1 MNVQIC
7 QITLYAS
14 GSTVGIYRNGIAV
27 ASFFYYRSI
36 TLFDG
41 DIFALV
47 IDDGTAAY
55 QLGYAAV
62 TGYGPGGGFVD
73 GDVCAAFTAVV
84 IRSALAVR
92 RFFAIWRAISV
103 IVFILSVLIFV

>member
-1 MNVQIC
+1 MAGLYSECADLPNNIIC
-7 QITLYAS
+7 FRKHC
-14 GSTVGIYRNGIAV
+14 RNLPQWY
-27 ASFFYYRSI
+27 SSCFRFYDCSI
-36 TLFDG
+36 TLF
-41 DIFALV
+41 
-47 IDDGTAAY
+47 
-55 QLGYAAV
+55 
-62 TGYGPGGGFVD
+62 D

>member
-7 QITLYAS
+7 QITLYDS
-14 GSTVGIYRNGIAV
+14 GSTVGIYRNGIAA
-27 ASFFYYRSI
+27 ASFFYYRSVP
-36 TLFDG
+36 LF
-41 DIFALV
+41 
-47 IDDGTAAY
+47 
-55 QLGYAAV
+55 
-62 TGYGPGGGFVD
+62 D
-73 GDVCAAFTAVV
+73 GDVCAAFIAVV

>member
-7 QITLYAS
+7 QITLYDS
-14 GSTVGIYRNGIAV
+14 GSTVGIYRNGIAA
-27 ASFFYYRSI
+27 ASFFYYRSVP
-36 TLFDG
+36 LF
-41 DIFALV
+41 
-47 IDDGTAAY
+47 
-55 QLGYAAV
+55 
-62 TGYGPGGGFVD
+62 D

-84 IRSALAVR
+84 IRAALAVR

>member
-7 QITLYAS
+7 QITLYDS

-36 TLFDG
+36 ILF
-41 DIFALV
+41 
-47 IDDGTAAY
+47 
-55 QLGYAAV
+55 
-62 TGYGPGGGFVD
+62 D

-92 RFFAIWRAISV
+92 HFFAIWRAISV
-103 IVFILSVLIFV
+103 IVFILTVLIFV

>member
-1 MNVQIC
+1 MNAQTC
-7 QITLYAS
+7 QIALYDS
-14 GSTVGIYRNGIAV
+14 GSTAGIYRNGIAA
-27 ASFFYYRSI
+27 ASFFYYCSI
-36 TLFDG
+36 TLF
-41 DIFALV
+41 
-47 IDDGTAAY
+47 
-55 QLGYAAV
+55 
-62 TGYGPGGGFVD
+62 D